1 MKSSRIFLISSMVIF
16 GTIGLFVRGIS
27 LPAAEIALYR
37 SILASTFVGV
47 FLLLRSVRKKK
58 SVKFSWRALPLLF
71 FSGAALGFNWVLLFE
86 AYRYTTISSATL
98 AYYFAPVLV
107 TLLSC
112 FLFKEKLNLR
122 HWLCF
127 FSSAI
132 GVLLIT
138 GLGNE
143 KASAVGV
150 LLGLGAA
157 CLYATV
163 VLINKHIGDIDG
175 ITRTFVQFCAA
186 AAVLLPYVSLSG
198 GFHLDTLQI
207 DGLSLLLCVGL
218 LHTGIAYCLYFS
230 SLKDI
235 RGQEVAVMSYID
247 PLVAVILSVALLHE
261 PISPIEIVGGILIL
275 GAAIVNEIHPKKK

>member
-1 MKSSRIFLISSMVIF
+1 MVIF

-37 SILASTFVGV
+37 SILASIFVGV

-58 SVKFSWRALPLLF
+58 SVKISGRALPLLF

-122 HWLCF
+122 QWLCF

-198 GFHLDTLQI
+198 GFHLDALQI
-207 DGLSLLLCVGL
+207 DGLSLLLCIGL

-230 SLKDI
+230 SLKDM

-275 GAAIVNEIHPKKK
+275 GAAIINEIHPKKK